1 MSGPVPSRMPVAEV
15 VVLASG
21 ALGFVA
27 SLLPWYRG
35 GFSVFGFGGS
45 VEVNAWEAGAGTW
58 MSTLGLVAAAVV
70 VLVGGATARRPASG
84 WCWPAVLGL
93 AIFSVVCLVA
103 RWLSWPGPGDG
114 GYGGLHMQGSLLGGL
129 VSASAGPGVGFY
141 LGIFATAVTAATAV
155 WRAWAAPGTVAR
167 PSAGP

>member
-1 MSGPVPSRMPVAEV
+1 MPVAEV

-45 VEVNAWEAGAGTW
+45 VEVNAWEAGAGAW
-58 MSTLGLVAAAVV
+58 LSTLGLVAAALV
-70 VLVGGATARRPASG
+70 VLLAGATARRPASG

-93 AIFSVVCLVA
+93 SIFSVVCLVA
-103 RWLSWPGPGDG
+103 RWLSWPGPEDG
-114 GYGGLHMQGSLLGGL
+114 GLGGLGMQGSVLGGL

-141 LGIFATAVTAATAV
+141 LGIFATGVTVATAV
-155 WRAWAAPGTVAR
+155 WRARAAPGPAAR
-167 PSAGP
+167 RSVDP